1 MRKILFILGMA
12 GYGLATYSQV
22 DFGKY
27 GQLSGSLESNSV
39 IYVKDNGLPKFAILI
54 CISGVTIT

>member
-22 DFGKY
+22 DFGNMDNCPEA
-27 GQLSGSLESNSV
+27 LSPIVL
-39 IYVKDNGLPKFAILI
+39 FM
-54 CISGVTIT
+54 

>member
-39 IYVKDNGLPKFAILI
+39 IYER
-54 CISGVTIT
+54 